1 MTDSMTTLPPVAA
14 TTSRRHSLIG
24 DSRAFQRDRLG
35 MLLRLSKECGDIGPV
50 RLGPRSNVVFANSS
64 ETVGALLVQHG
75 DDVRKGKS
83 LRLYLRPVIGD
94 GLLGSDPAIHRQR
107 RKIVAPAFRPGR
119 VADYADVMV
128 RRSSEAQRSW
138 RDGATVDVARA
149 MTRLT
154 LGIIG
159 ELLFSADLLDQAD
172 ALSVSLLVALRYASS
187 QLAAPLHLPLSW
199 PTPGHIRVRRAI
211 DRLDRTIY
219 RMIAERRVSDTDTGD
234 LLSVLLLAR
243 AEDDGSQLSDVQV
256 RDEAMTLFTAGHETV
271 AAGLAWTWMLL
282 MEHPDVYER
291 LRSEVDEALDGRP
304 PTADDLPR
312 LPYALQVFKESLRL
326 YPPAYILSRQTIC
339 DVDLAGYVVP
349 ADKVVIVCPY
359 TLHRRPDYFT
369 DPERFDP
376 ERFSLEA
383 ERRLPRH
390 AYLPFG
396 AGSRVC
402 LGNHFALMEG
412 QLLLAALA
420 QSVTFVPLGH
430 RSDPE
435 PGMNLRPQ
443 TPIMA
448 RINRRI
454 P

>member
-1 MTDSMTTLPPVAA
+1 
-14 TTSRRHSLIG
+14 
-24 DSRAFQRDRLG
+24 
-35 MLLRLSKECGDIGPV
+35 
-50 RLGPRSNVVFANSS
+50 LGPGSNVVFANSS

-94 GLLGSDPAIHRQR
+94 GLLGSDPAVHRQQ

-119 VADYADVMV
+119 VAGYADVMV
-128 RRSSEAQRSW
+128 RRASEAQRSW
-138 RDGATVDVARA
+138 RDGTTVDVARA

-172 ALSVSLLVALRYASS
+172 ALSTSLLIALRYASS
-187 QLAAPLHLPLSW
+187 QLATPLHISLTW

-211 DRLDRTIY
+211 DRLDKTIY
-219 RMIAERRVSDTDTGD
+219 RMIAERRANDTDMGD
-234 LLSVLLLAR
+234 LLSMLLLAR
-243 AEDDGSQLSDVQV
+243 AEDDSSQLSDAQV

-282 MEHPDVYER
+282 MRHPDVYER
-291 LRSEVDEALDGRP
+291 LRVEVDRELDGRL
-304 PTADDLPR
+304 PTAADLPR
-312 LPYALQVFKESLRL
+312 LPYTLQVFKESLRL
-326 YPPAYILSRQTIC
+326 YPPAYILSRQAIR
-339 DVDLAGYVVP
+339 DVDLAGYAVP
-349 ADKVVIVCPY
+349 AGKVVIVCPY
-359 TLHRRPDYFT
+359 TLHRRADYFP

-376 ERFSLEA
+376 ERFSPEA

-412 QLLLAALA
+412 HLLLATIA
-420 QSVTFVPLGH
+420 QSVTFVPLGQ
-430 RSDPE
+430 RVEPE
-435 PGMNLRPQ
+435 PGMNLRPKNRV
-443 TPIMA
+443 MA
-448 RINRRI
+448 RVWRRQA
-454 P
+454 